1 MPSGAYIT
9 AEYACFGPNDC
20 YLNIYVYPLAEDF
33 GNSEGLCGNYNGI
46 ADDDR
51 TIRGTTT
58 VDNTEEPVAFVA
70 SYV

>member
-9 AEYACFGPNDC
+9 AEYRCFRPDC

-51 TIRGTTT
+51 TIRGTTM
-58 VDNTEEPVAFVA
+58 VDNTVEPVAFVA
-70 SYV
+70 SYM

>member
-9 AEYACFGPNDC
+9 AKYACFATDDC
-20 YLNIYVYPLAEDF
+20 YLNIKVYPLAEDF

-58 VDNTEEPVAFVA
+58 VDNSVEAVDFVK
-70 SYV
+70 SYM

>member
-9 AEYACFGPNDC
+9 AEYECFNPDC
-20 YLNIYVYPLAEDF
+20 YLNINVYPLAEDF

-51 TIRGTTT
+51 TKRGTTT
-58 VDNTEEPVAFVA
+58 VDNTVEAVDFVK
-70 SYV
+70 SYM